1 MKAFDIFQ
9 NVLIQNTTK
18 ILSKKKTSCSQILD
32 WQDLCV
38 HPLCDCERIQS
49 TVAASNPFYALS
61 LVFILSPIQFHL
73 FLFYWHKRTW
83 ASTATILIPSPAD
96 VCVMEVDFLWSVRW
110 SETDRP
116 HLIDLLHL
124 HCQSLT
130 YQTPLP
136 PVFIIRCQLKKYC
149 FSLTKIYCVWHHTNS
164 VSHSYCFFHSLLA
177 IACFCLLFS
186 SRLLPAPASTCSPD
200 LLITCSRFPSFV
212 FQDLLPPA
220 SNLPLSAI
228 HWISNDNPQE
238 RALWKEIAFLC
249 LFIIMSK
256 THIIHLPT
264 EAEVFFLLQKSA
276 SFCSAAGSRQ
286 VWFWTICW
294 NLCRHT
300 TMDPDQLCHHLRLGG
315 ENCKNGK
322 QPRLN

>member
-9 NVLIQNTTK
+9 NVLIQNTNK

-83 ASTATILIPSPAD
+83 ASTATTLIPSPAD

-130 YQTPLP
+130 YQTPS
-136 PVFIIRCQLKKYC
+136 VFIIRWQLKKYSV
-149 FSLTKIYCVWHHTNS
+149 SLINIYCVWHHTNS

-177 IACFCLLFS
+177 IACSHHASCPHLLAPAHLIFWSPALAFLLLSSKISSHLPQTCHCLLFIEFQ
-186 SRLLPAPASTCSPD
+186 T
-200 LLITCSRFPSFV
+200 ITHKS
-212 FQDLLPPA
+212 
-220 SNLPLSAI
+220 
-228 HWISNDNPQE
+228 E
-238 RALWKEIAFLC
+238 RCERK
-249 LFIIMSK
+249 
-256 THIIHLPT
+256 
-264 EAEVFFLLQKSA
+264 
-276 SFCSAAGSRQ
+276 
-286 VWFWTICW
+286 
-294 NLCRHT
+294 
-300 TMDPDQLCHHLRLGG
+300 
-315 ENCKNGK
+315 
-322 QPRLN
+322 

>member
-130 YQTPLP
+130 YQTPS
-136 PVFIIRCQLKKYC
+136 VFIIRCQLKKYC
-149 FSLTKIYCVWHHTNS
+149 VSLTNIYCVWHHTNS
-164 VSHSYCFFHSLLA
+164 VSHSSYST
-177 IACFCLLFS
+177 AC
-186 SRLLPAPASTCSPD
+186 
-200 LLITCSRFPSFV
+200 
-212 FQDLLPPA
+212 
-220 SNLPLSAI
+220 
-228 HWISNDNPQE
+228 
-238 RALWKEIAFLC
+238 
-249 LFIIMSK
+249 
-256 THIIHLPT
+256 
-264 EAEVFFLLQKSA
+264 
-276 SFCSAAGSRQ
+276 
-286 VWFWTICW
+286 
-294 NLCRHT
+294 
-300 TMDPDQLCHHLRLGG
+300 
-315 ENCKNGK
+315 
-322 QPRLN
+322 